1 MDSFLIY
8 SLKTTGECFLTTIDT
23 HNINHFIKVS
33 SFYSKSA
40 QLIISGAKKNEEETI
55 ISDTESNQIKGDQ
68 ALVVQ
73 KVDIMHAIHWINH
86 YPALVLSCSNN
97 G

>member
-8 SLKTTGECFLTTIDT
+8 SLKTIGECFLTTIDT

-33 SFYSKSA
+33 SLYSKSA
-40 QLIISGAKKNEEETI
+40 QLIISAAKKKNWEET
-55 ISDTESNQIKGDQ
+55 ISDTESNQIKADQ
-68 ALVVQ
+68 ALVMF
-73 KVDIMHAIHWINH
+73 KRWIMHAIHWINH